1 MITPTAEYN
10 QKSIYILGIDVA
22 RTGKDETA
30 FVILEQLPFQDDIF
44 VVYMEAK
51 HTPDLTEVID
61 RAEFLDKIFNF
72 KKIIVDTTG
81 LGAGVTDVLKKKIGP
96 KIEGIWYTQKIKV
109 EMFNN
114 LKILMT
120 RDEGRLH
127 IPRYQDTKRAIDKK
141 MYFQFLSI
149 TAEYHKDNPE
159 RLPKISHEARTHDDI
174 VNAIALAATAFS
186 IKGKS
191 KPSLFQGFKSGVKII
206 N

>member
-1 MITPTAEYN
+1 MQESVRDFN
-10 QKSIYILGIDVA
+10 SKSIYILGIDVA

-30 FVILEQLPFQDDIF
+30 YVILEQLPFQEDIF

-61 RAEFLDKIFNF
+61 RAKHLDKIFSF

-81 LGAGVTDVLKKKIGP
+81 LGAGVTDVLKKRVGP
-96 KIEGIWYTQKIKV
+96 KVEGVWYTQKIKV

-120 RDEGRLH
+120 KDNGRLR
-127 IPRYQDTKRAIDKK
+127 IPRYQDTGRAIDKK

-149 TAEYHKDNPE
+149 TSEYHKDNPE
-159 RLPKISHEARTHDDI
+159 RLPKISHEDRTHDDI
-174 VNAIALAATAFS
+174 VNAIALAATYFKVGRGRGSPYLISGFS
-186 IKGKS
+186 YS
-191 KPSLFQGFKSGVKII
+191 
-206 N
+206 